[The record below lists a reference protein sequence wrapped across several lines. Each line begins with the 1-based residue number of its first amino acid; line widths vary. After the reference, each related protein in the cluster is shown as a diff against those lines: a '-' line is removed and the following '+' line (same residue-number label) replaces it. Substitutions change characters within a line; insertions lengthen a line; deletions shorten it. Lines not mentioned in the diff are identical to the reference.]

1 MLRRR
6 GLLGA
11 TAAALAVGCCAP
23 LVWAQSRARNREA
36 LRVGVDPVAEPLARA
51 LLAGFAGYSGI
62 ATKLDVAPSA
72 PTLDAIE
79 HGELDAAL
87 TLAPD
92 AEARLVQQGLA
103 HDRHLLGHVE
113 LLLVG
118 PTDVG
123 VARGRDV
130 AEAMRKIAADGVRF
144 VGRNDGSGLQ
154 MAELALWRAA
164 GVAPAPPWYLPAD
177 SAPLPQA
184 RAYRAALLV
193 ERSRW
198 VGGAVRDAFGVL
210 VESDARLRAPVHVLR
225 PFRSSHPA
233 GKLFVAWVT
242 GPQGRK
248 IAADSPILRAAAAD
262 KPAGKPASKPPAKP
276 PAKAAAKPAAKR

>member
-6 GLLGA
+6 GVWGA
-11 TAAALAVGCCAP
+11 TAALAFSCWAP
-23 LVWAQSRARNREA
+23 LAHAQARNREA
-36 LRVGVDPVAEPLARA
+36 LRVGADPMAESLARA
-51 LLAGFAGYSGI
+51 LLAGFGGYGGI
-62 ATKLDVAPSA
+62 ASKLEIAPSA

-79 HGELDAAL
+79 HGELDVAL
-87 TLAPD
+87 TLAPE

-103 HDRHLLGHVE
+103 HDRHLLGHIE

-118 PTDVG
+118 PTNVG
-123 VARGRDV
+123 VARGADA
-130 AEAMRKIAADGVRF
+130 AEAMRKIAADGIRF
-144 VGRNDGSGLQ
+144 IGRTDGSGLQ

-193 ERSRW
+193 ERSGW

-210 VESDARLRAPVHVLR
+210 ADNDVRLRAPVHVLR

-233 GKLFVAWVT
+233 GKLFIAWVT

-248 IAADSPILRAAAAD
+248 IVAGAAGVRAARDD
-262 KPAGKPASKPPAKP
+262 KPAGKPASKPAAKP
-276 PAKAAAKPAAKR
+276 PAKPAAKPAAKR